1 VAKIVLLSIIP
12 ITNPVEERI
21 ARGNIN
27 LKVTSSRI
35 DINNKYKIQN
45 TLLESIALCLHS
57 K

>member
-12 ITNPVEERI
+12 ITNSVEERI

-27 LKVTSSRI
+27 LKVISSRI

-45 TLLESIALCLHS
+45 TLLESIALCLNS

>member
-1 VAKIVLLSIIP
+1 VAKIALLSIIP

-27 LKVTSSRI
+27 LKVISSRI

-45 TLLESIALCLHS
+45 TLLESIVLCPNS